1 MAIVFSKDLSFFSWE
16 SLVCTR
22 PAHTCAFALR
32 TRVHSSCAHVCTR
45 PVHTNESADRN
56 DKSASAND
64 KSADRNDDSADRIV
78 ATLSANGVF

>member
-32 TRVHSSCAHVCTR
+32 TRVHSTCAHVCTR
-45 PVHTNESADRN
+45 AVHTNEIGDR
-56 DKSASAND
+56 ND
-64 KSADRNDDSADRIV
+64 KSADRNDKSADRIV